1 MDLEG
6 IFSPL
11 SKEYCVWFYYLQIFG
26 FIFLVVILLVAFFSI
41 ISGKKE
47 KKGMTFGFFMMILT
61 YAIFY
66 FQNRLLYSMCINWKI
81 ENNRKNYINKK

>member
-11 SKEYCVWFYYLQIFG
+11 SKEYCAWFYYLQIIG
-26 FIFLVVILLVAFFSI
+26 FIFLVVILLAAFFAI

-47 KKGMTFGFFMMILT
+47 KKGMTFAFFIMIMT
-61 YAIFY
+61 YGIFY
-66 FQNRLLYSMCINWKI
+66 FHYM
-81 ENNRKNYINKK
+81 